1 MKKVLSLTLALLMVL
16 AIPCTASAT
25 EATSELIIESFSLDE
40 VIKAPSVTI
49 GDDELVTTVSSGD
62 QEMIIESFPLEE
74 ITQAPSLAVYD
85 GSTLAFNQFS
95 FDGCTYNAIW
105 SDMIEYTM
113 SEGETGVLEITT
125 CIWTPTT
132 NTLYIGFYNVDTATG
147 YAYPFTGGSAS
158 GTYSWPDLPVG
169 QYIVYVR
176 NMSSRTITDGTMR
189 YNVG

>member
-1 MKKVLSLTLALLMVL
+1 MKKILSLTLALLMVL

-25 EATSELIIESFSLDE
+25 EAPSELIIESFSLDE
-40 VIKAPSVTI
+40 VIKAPSITI
-49 GDDELVTTVSSGD
+49 ADDELVATVSAEG

-85 GSTLAFNQFS
+85 GSTFAFNQFS

-132 NTLYIGFYNVDTATG
+132 NTLYIGFYNVDTAKG
-147 YAYPFTGGSAS
+147 YAYSFTGGDVS
-158 GTYSWPDLPVG
+158 GTYTYSDLPAG

-176 NMSSRTITDGTMR
+176 NMSSKTITDGTMR

>member
-1 MKKVLSLTLALLMVL
+1 MKKILSLTLALLMVL

-25 EATSELIIESFSLDE
+25 EAPSELIIESFSLDE

-49 GDDELVTTVSSGD
+49 EDDELVATASVGD
-62 QEMIIESFPLEE
+62 QEMIIESFTLEE
-74 ITQAPSLAVYD
+74 VTQAPSLTVYD
-85 GSTLAFNQFS
+85 GSTLAFNQFT

-113 SEGETGVLEITT
+113 SEGETGVLEIST
-125 CIWTPTT
+125 CIWMPTT
-132 NTLYIGFYNVDTATG
+132 NTLYIGFYNVDTAKG
-147 YAYPFTGGSAS
+147 YAYAFTGGSAS
-158 GTYSWPDLPVG
+158 GTYSWSNLPAG

>member
-1 MKKVLSLTLALLMVL
+1 MKKILSLTLALLMVL

-25 EATSELIIESFSLDE
+25 EAPSELIIESFSLDE
-40 VIKAPSVTI
+40 VIKAPSI
-49 GDDELVTTVSSGD
+49 IIADDELVATVSAEG
-62 QEMIIESFPLEE
+62 QEMIIESFPLEA
-74 ITQAPSLAVYD
+74 ITQAPSLAVYN
-85 GSTLAFNQFS
+85 GSTFAFNQFS

-105 SDMIEYTM
+105 SDMIEHTM
-113 SEGETGVLEITT
+113 SEGETGVLDITT

-147 YAYPFTGGSAS
+147 YAYSFTGGSAS
-158 GTYSWPDLPVG
+158 GTYSWPDLPAG

-176 NMSSRTITDGTMR
+176 NMSSRTIADGTMR

>member
-1 MKKVLSLTLALLMVL
+1 MKKILSLTLALLMVL

-25 EATSELIIESFSLDE
+25 EAPSELIIESFSLDE
-40 VIKAPSVTI
+40 VIKAPSITI
-49 GDDELVTTVSSGD
+49 EDDELVATASAGD
-62 QEMIIESFPLEE
+62 QELIIESFPLEE

-85 GSTLAFNQFS
+85 GATLAFNQFT

-105 SDMIEYTM
+105 SDMVEYTM
-113 SEGETGVLEITT
+113 SEGETGILEIST

-147 YAYPFTGGSAS
+147 YAYSFTGGSAS
-158 GTYSWPDLPVG
+158 GTYSWSNLPAG

-176 NMSSRTITDGTMR
+176 NISSRTITDGTMR

>member
-1 MKKVLSLTLALLMVL
+1 MKKILSLTLALLMVL

-25 EATSELIIESFSLDE
+25 EAPSELIIESFSLDE

-49 GDDELVTTVSSGD
+49 EDNELAATASAGD
-62 QEMIIESFPLEE
+62 QEMIIESFSLEE

-85 GSTLAFNQFS
+85 GATLAFNQFT

-105 SDMIEYTM
+105 SDMVEYTM
-113 SEGETGVLEITT
+113 SEGETGVLEIST
-125 CIWTPTT
+125 CIWTPAT
-132 NTLYIGFYNVDTATG
+132 NTLYIGFYNVETATG
-147 YAYPFTGGSAS
+147 YAYSFTGGSAS
-158 GTYSWPDLPVG
+158 GTYRWSNLPAG

-189 YNVG
+189 YNVK

>member
-1 MKKVLSLTLALLMVL
+1 MKKILSLTLALLMVL

-25 EATSELIIESFSLDE
+25 EAPSELIIESFSLDE
-40 VIKAPSVTI
+40 IVKAPSI
-49 GDDELVTTVSSGD
+49 LIEDDELVATVSAEG
-62 QEMIIESFPLEE
+62 QEMIIESFSLEE

-85 GSTLAFNQFS
+85 GSTFAYRQFS

-105 SDMIEYTM
+105 SDMVEYTM
-113 SEGETGVLEITT
+113 SEGETGVLDITT

-147 YAYPFTGGSAS
+147 YAYSFTGGSAN
-158 GTYSWPDLPVG
+158 GTYSWSNLPAG

-189 YNVG
+189 YNVE

>member
-1 MKKVLSLTLALLMVL
+1 MKKILSLTLALLMVL

-25 EATSELIIESFSLDE
+25 EAPSELIIESFSLDE
-40 VIKAPSVTI
+40 VIKAPSITI
-49 GDDELVTTVSSGD
+49 ADDELVATVSAEE
-62 QEMIIESFPLEE
+62 QEMIIESFPLEA

-85 GSTLAFNQFS
+85 GSTFAFNQFS

-113 SEGETGVLEITT
+113 SEGETGVLDITT

-132 NTLYIGFYNVDTATG
+132 NTIYIGFYNVDTAKG
-147 YAYPFTGGSAS
+147 YAYSFTGGSAS
-158 GTYSWPDLPVG
+158 GTYSWSNLPAG

>member
-1 MKKVLSLTLALLMVL
+1 MKKILSLTLALLMVL
-16 AIPCTASAT
+16 AIPCAALAT
-25 EATSELIIESFSLDE
+25 EAPSELIIESFSLDE
-40 VIKAPSVTI
+40 IVKAPSI
-49 GDDELVTTVSSGD
+49 IIEEDELAATASAGD
-62 QEMIIESFPLEE
+62 QEMIIESFSLEE
-74 ITQAPSLAVYD
+74 ITQAPSLTVYD
-85 GSTLAFNQFS
+85 GSTLAFNQFT

-113 SEGETGVLEITT
+113 SEGETGVLEIST
-125 CIWTPTT
+125 CIWTPAT

-147 YAYPFTGGSAS
+147 YAYSFAGGSAS
-158 GTYSWPDLPVG
+158 GTYRWSNLPAG

>member
-1 MKKVLSLTLALLMVL
+1 MKKILSLTLALLMIL
-16 AIPCTASAT
+16 TILCTASAT
-25 EATSELIIESFSLDE
+25 EAPSELIIESFSLDD
-40 VIKAPSVTI
+40 VIKAPSITI
-49 GDDELVTTVSSGD
+49 EDDELVATASEGN
-62 QEMIIESFPLEE
+62 QEMIIESFSLEE

-147 YAYPFTGGSAS
+147 YA
-158 GTYSWPDLPVG
+158 
-169 QYIVYVR
+169 
-176 NMSSRTITDGTMR
+176 
-189 YNVG
+189 